1 MEKMLAPVAL
11 TENILRVDEVR
22 NVLVLS
28 GTEDELEA
36 LQDVIDIF
44 DVDWLSGMSFGLF
57 RLRFV
62 DPQTIIETLE
72 RIFFQSG
79 GDSGPGLVQ
88 FVPIER
94 VNAVLVISQRI
105 EFVERAQ
112 DWIERLDQSVGGTQ
126 RRAFVYRV
134 QNSRAESLAAALQAV
149 FVDDGEDTA
158 RPAPRELIQ
167 IDAPLEPA
175 VEGADE
181 TAALEP
187 PVPQS
192 TTPAAGTGRDGIALS
207 RTGGVRII
215 ADTEHNAIIVV
226 ATQQDY
232 RMIEATLRQLDA
244 VPLQV
249 LIQATLVEV
258 TLTDDL
264 AFGVRYFLQSGR
276 RSILIEALP
285 VGTPTFSYAF
295 SSANFA
301 RSLQA
306 LATITDLRLVSSP
319 ELLVLDNQTAE
330 IQVGDQVPVATRQE
344 QSVTDGQ
351 APVINSIQF
360 RDTGVIL
367 RVTPRVNAGGL
378 VAMDIEQEV
387 SDVATSTTPT
397 VTPTIFQRSI
407 RSTVA
412 VNSGETV
419 ALGGLISDSTRNTQ
433 VGVPLLMKIPIL
445 GALFRSTEEKI
456 RRTELIV
463 LLTPTVVSNA
473 AEAKIVTEEMRRRM
487 ERVHQYLQRVP
498 GLDSLTK
505 PTQEDEPTK
514 DNDALPNSD
523 AETE

>member
-1 MEKMLAPVAL
+1 M
-11 TENILRVDEVR
+11 
-22 NVLVLS
+22 
-28 GTEDELEA
+28 
-36 LQDVIDIF
+36 
-44 DVDWLSGMSFGLF
+44 
-57 RLRFV
+57 
-62 DPQTIIETLE
+62 
-72 RIFFQSG
+72 
-79 GDSGPGLVQ
+79 
-88 FVPIER
+88 
-94 VNAVLVISQRI
+94 
-105 EFVERAQ
+105 
-112 DWIERLDQSVGGTQ
+112 
-126 RRAFVYRV
+126 
-134 QNSRAESLAAALQAV
+134 
-149 FVDDGEDTA
+149 
-158 RPAPRELIQ
+158 
-167 IDAPLEPA
+167 
-175 VEGADE
+175 
-181 TAALEP
+181 
-187 PVPQS
+187 
-192 TTPAAGTGRDGIALS
+192 
-207 RTGGVRII
+207 RII

-226 ATQQDY
+226 ATQQAY
-232 RMIEATLRQLDA
+232 RMIEATLRQLDT

-276 RSILIEALP
+276 RSLLIEALP

-306 LATITDLRLVSSP
+306 LAAITDLRLVSSP

-378 VAMDIEQEV
+378 VSLDIEQEV
-387 SDVATSTTPT
+387 SDVAPSTTPT

-433 VGVPLLMKIPIL
+433 TGVPLLMKIPIL

-463 LLTPTVVSNA
+463 LLTPTVVRNA
-473 AEAKIVTEEMRRRM
+473 AEAKIITAEMRRRM
-487 ERVHQYLQRVP
+487 ERVHQYCREHSELT
-498 GLDSLTK
+498 GLCTI
-505 PTQEDEPTK
+505 
-514 DNDALPNSD
+514 
-523 AETE
+523 